1 MCFGCLESRALSRRG
16 GCRSVLSLTFA
27 FGRRSNAMAQNVPPE
42 LKTSINRQVLD
53 HLEGLSAHSDVAE
66 ALTAALR
73 PLGDVQIFCPDCQQ
87 YRYVVGSTKGII
99 IALAVGM
106 NTTGFRLDERMKAR
120 ALASGGAP
128 LPECGPGWVAFTL
141 FRDDWPRIDL
151 EFWARKA
158 YVAARELE
166 G

>member
-1 MCFGCLESRALSRRG
+1 
-16 GCRSVLSLTFA
+16 
-27 FGRRSNAMAQNVPPE
+27 MAQNVPVE
-42 LKTSINRQVLD
+42 LQTSTNRQVLD

-66 ALTAALR
+66 ALTAALQ
-73 PLGDVQIFCPDCQQ
+73 PLGDVQIFCPDSQQ
-87 YRYVVGSTKGII
+87 YRYVVASTKGII

-106 NTTGFRLDERMKAR
+106 NTTGFRLDERMRSR
-120 ALASGGAP
+120 ALASGGVTF
-128 LPECGPGWVAFTL
+128 PECGPEWVSFTL

>member
-1 MCFGCLESRALSRRG
+1 
-16 GCRSVLSLTFA
+16 
-27 FGRRSNAMAQNVPPE
+27 MAETLPAE

-66 ALTAALR
+66 ALTAALK
-73 PLGDVQIFCPDCQQ
+73 PLGDVQIFCPDWQQ
-87 YRYVVGSTKGII
+87 YRYVVASTKGII
-99 IALAVGM
+99 FALAVGM
-106 NTTGFRLDERMKAR
+106 KTTAFRLDEPMKAR
-120 ALASGGAP
+120 ALASGGEPYA
-128 LPECGPGWVAFTL
+128 ECGTQWVSFTL
-141 FRDDWPRIDL
+141 FRSDWPKVDI

>member
-1 MCFGCLESRALSRRG
+1 MLQDIPRDLETLRNRP
-16 GCRSVLSLTFA
+16 VL
-27 FGRRSNAMAQNVPPE
+27 RH
-42 LKTSINRQVLD
+42 I
-53 HLEGLSAHSDVAE
+53 EGLSAHSDVVE
-66 ALTAALR
+66 ALATALK
-73 PLGDVQIFCPDCQQ
+73 PLGDVQIFCPDWQQ
-87 YRYVVGSTKGII
+87 YRYVVASTKGII

-120 ALASGGAP
+120 ALASGGVPYA
-128 LPECGPGWVAFTL
+128 ECGTQWVSFTL